1 MTKVIYPNGSGGIA
15 VIHPTGELPIEAV
28 AFKDVPNGV
37 PYLFVEDED
46 IPSDRTYREA
56 WEADFSN
63 PDGHGGTAP

>member
-1 MTKVIYPNGSGGIA
+1 MKILHPNGSGGIC
-15 VIHPTGELPIEAV
+15 VVHPTGELPIEQV

-46 IPSDRTYREA
+46 ILSDRTYREA

-63 PDGHGGTAP
+63 PDGHGGQE